1 MRLDGYLLG
10 RIKLVEG
17 TQNRNQVQVN
27 LIDSVRLEDV
37 VLNSEWLNV

>member
-17 TQNRNQVQVN
+17 AQNRNQVQVN